1 MYCCLTVA
9 NTNDPQAAV
18 GFWQRM
24 ADMKQGQAPPEI
36 LSTHPS
42 DDTRIAKIKALLP
55 EVMKYYKK

>member
-1 MYCCLTVA
+1 MAMAGY
-9 NTNDPQAAV
+9 DPHAAV

-24 ADMKQGQAPPEI
+24 ADMKQGQASPEI

-42 DDTRIAKIKALLP
+42 DKKRIENIKKLLP